1 MTDLISDPGKVR
13 ELLVMLVLIVMLQTF
28 FLTMAY
34 LKVVDAFFSELRKKE
49 PEVWKMISMPGL
61 LSMILLS
68 FWRSKKYYA
77 FLHILQEH
85 ATKNSDD
92 YKYVWLAY
100 ILLRTGLAVCL
111 VLLTLSGVVIFWIAY
126 HDL

>member
-1 MTDLISDPGKVR
+1 MTDLFSDPGKVHQ
-13 ELLVMLVLIVMLQTF
+13 LLVILVLIVMLQML
-28 FLTMAY
+28 FLAMAY

-49 PEVWKMISMPGL
+49 PEAWKTISTPGL
-61 LSMILLS
+61 LSMTLLS
-68 FWRSKKYYA
+68 FWRSKRYYA

-85 ATKNSDD
+85 AAKNSDD

-111 VLLTLSGVVIFWIAY
+111 VMLTLSGVVIFWIAY